1 MFFTSAMD
9 IASALNAL
17 FVALVVFYVCIH
29 SCLTIFE
36 VRTAEAS
43 ANIVPAAFR
52 FRISLAQHRKAV
64 DYSGELLQCDLVNS
78 ILGAAIAVVLT
89 FGGGLSVI
97 LAGITAI
104 SGQGLASQCIL
115 LAGMTLLL
123 ALIDLPVAWW
133 RDFRVNERYGF
144 EKTPSRKW
152 IVSRIN
158 ELLAGW
164 MTALP
169 VVCAFSFIC
178 VSASYH
184 WWIFAFF
191 LTFCW
196 YLWKIILAPNWFIGY
211 AADVKPMQQGELKDK
226 LAHLLKEL
234 GHPTAEVFVAD
245 RPRSWRHGHAIL
257 ASRPGQTRLILFK
270 HVFKELSDEEVLA
283 VAACAIGRINRWHN
297 AARLAFFTA
306 LSGLFWYGFA
316 WLSEKEFFYRALN
329 IEPALAMPEGTVN
342 PALLFIILLTVVPV
356 VLYPAVFFIHGFTR
370 MLDYDEDAYA
380 VTHVGAK
387 PLARALAKL
396 HRDYRR
402 SLTPNRFYSLANHRR
417 PHVTQRIEAALLT
430 EKRDRRHTANA
441 AVDEKRAR
449 AALYNAVLAKR
460 REERNERLALRVQ
473 LKSEK
478 LREAANLR
486 MRGFSLPAH

>member
-1 MFFTSAMD
+1 MD
-9 IASALNAL
+9 TAAALNAL

-29 SCLTIFE
+29 TCLTIFE

-52 FRISLAQHRKAV
+52 FRISLAEHRKAV
-64 DYSGELLQCDLVNS
+64 DYSGELLQCDLVNAL
-78 ILGAAIAVVLT
+78 LGAAIAVVLT

-104 SGQGLASQCIL
+104 SGRGLASQCIL
-115 LAGMTLLL
+115 IAAVTLFLA
-123 ALIDLPVAWW
+123 IVDLPVAWW
-133 RDFRVNERYGF
+133 RDFRINERYGF
-144 EKTPSRKW
+144 EKTPSRVW
-152 IVSRIN
+152 LFDRIK
-158 ELLAGW
+158 ELVAGW
-164 MTALP
+164 LTAMP

-184 WWIFAFF
+184 WWLFAFS

-196 YLWKIILAPNWFIGY
+196 YLWKIVLAPNFFIGF
-211 AADVKPMQQGELKDK
+211 ANSVVPMQECPLKDK
-226 LAHLLKEL
+226 LKTLLTEL
-234 GHPTAEVFVAD
+234 GHPDAQVCTTE
-245 RPRSWRHGHAIL
+245 RPSSWKHGHAIL
-257 ASRPGQTRLILFK
+257 ARRPGRKRLIIFN

-283 VAACAIGRINRWHN
+283 VAACAIGRVNRWHN
-297 AARLAFFTA
+297 AARLVFFTA
-306 LSGLFWYGFA
+306 ASGLFWWGFA
-316 WLSEKEFFYRALN
+316 WLAEHDFFYRALN
-329 IEPALAMPEGTVN
+329 IEPALAIPDGTVN
-342 PALLFIILLTVVPV
+342 PALLFVILITVVPV
-356 VLYPAVFFIHGFTR
+356 LLYSMVFIIHGFTR

-380 VTHVGAK
+380 VTYVGAK

-402 SLTPNRFYSLANHRR
+402 TLTPNRFYSLANHRR

-449 AALYNAVLAKR
+449 AALYNEVLAKR
-460 REERNERLALRVQ
+460 REARDQKLALRVQ

-486 MRGFSLPAH
+486 NRGFSIPAQ